1 MIIIKNY
8 PEFESY
14 LGKELGLSAWH
25 TITQQQIDKFADATI
40 DHQWI
45 HTDAERA
52 EKESP
57 FKATI
62 AHGYLTVSLLPYFWH
77 QIADVQ
83 NLKMQINY
91 SIESIRF
98 AQPVIVNSQVR
109 LKAKLVA
116 IVNLRGITKFEVEVT
131 LEIKDNPKPAFN
143 GVLVFLYHFN
153 NS

>member
-1 MIIIKNY
+1 MIIIHNY

-14 LGKELGLSAWH
+14 LGKELGVSGWH

-45 HTDAERA
+45 HTDPERA
-52 EKESP
+52 KNEGP

-91 SIESIRF
+91 SIDNIKFS
-98 AQPVIVNSQVR
+98 QPVVVDSRVR
-109 LKAKLVA
+109 LKAKLAA
-116 IVNLRGITKFEVEVT
+116 IVNLRGITKATIAVEM
-131 LEIKDNPKPAFN
+131 EIEGQNKPAYT
-143 GVLVFLYHFN
+143 GEVIFLYHFN
-153 NS
+153 A

>member
-8 PEFESY
+8 EEFESY
-14 LGKELGLSAWH
+14 LGKELGTSGWH
-25 TITQQQIDKFADATI
+25 TITQQQINQFAEATI

-45 HTDAERA
+45 HTDVERA
-52 EKESP
+52 QNEGP

-91 SIESIRF
+91 SIDSIKF
-98 AQPVIVNSQVR
+98 AQPVIVDSRVR
-109 LKAKLVA
+109 LHATLEA
-116 IVNLRGITKFEVEVT
+116 IVNLRGITKATIGVT
-131 LEIKDNPKPAFN
+131 MEIEGQKKPAYT
-143 GVLVFLYHFN
+143 GAVVFLYHFN
-153 NS
+153 S

>member
-1 MIIIKNY
+1 MIIIKNH

-14 LGKELGLSAWH
+14 LGKELGVSGWH
-25 TITQQQIDKFADATI
+25 TITQQQINQFADATI

-45 HTDAERA
+45 HTDPERA
-52 EKESP
+52 KNESP

-91 SIESIRF
+91 SIENIRF
-98 AQPVIVNSQVR
+98 AQPVKVNSRVR
-109 LKAKLVA
+109 LKAKLAA
-116 IVNLRGITKFEVEVT
+116 IINLRGITKANIAVEM
-131 LEIKDNPKPAFN
+131 EIEGEKKPAYT
-143 GVLVFLYHFN
+143 GEVVFLYHFAG
-153 NS
+153 

>member
-1 MIIIKNY
+1 MIIINNHI
-8 PEFESY
+8 EFESY
-14 LGKELGLSAWH
+14 LGKEIGISGWH
-25 TITQQQIDKFADATI
+25 TITQQQINQFADATI

-45 HTDAERA
+45 HTDPERA
-52 EKESP
+52 QTEGP

-91 SIESIRF
+91 SIENIRF
-98 AQPVIVNSQVR
+98 AQAVVVNSRVR

-116 IVNLRGITKFEVEVT
+116 IVNLRGITKATIGVEM
-131 LEIKDNPKPAFN
+131 EIEGEKKPAYT
-143 GVLVFLYHFN
+143 GEVVFLYHFN
-153 NS
+153 G

>member
-8 PEFESY
+8 PEFEAY
-14 LGKELGLSAWH
+14 LGQHLGTSGWH
-25 TITQQQIDKFADATI
+25 TITQEQINMFAEATI

-45 HTDAERA
+45 HTDPERA
-52 EKESP
+52 AIESP

-91 SIESIRF
+91 SIDSIRF
-98 AQPVIVNSQVR
+98 AQAVPVNSRVR
-109 LKAKLVA
+109 LKAKLDN
-116 IVNLRGITKFEVEVT
+116 IVNLRGVTKATIGVEM
-131 LEIKDNPKPAFN
+131 EIEGEKKPAYN
-143 GVLVFLYHFN
+143 GAVVFLYHFLD
-153 NS
+153 

>member
-8 PEFESY
+8 AEFESH
-14 LGKELGLSAWH
+14 LGKELGVSGWH

-45 HTDAERA
+45 HTDAEKA
-52 EKESP
+52 KSEGP
-57 FKATI
+57 FGGTI

-91 SIESIRF
+91 AIDSIKF
-98 AQPVIVNSQVR
+98 GQPVLVDTRVR
-109 LKAKLVA
+109 LKAKLAA
-116 IVNLRGITKFEVEVT
+116 IVNLRGITKATIGVEM
-131 LEIKDNPKPAFN
+131 EIEGQKKPAYT
-143 GVLVFLYHFN
+143 GEVVFLYHFN
-153 NS
+153 G